1 MAGQW
6 TLLRRSVLLLE
17 RGTSASAGLTLGL
30 RHFSAPSAPKP
41 RSRGHFKGKRQP
53 QEPVAAKTEPTQHN
67 NNNNNKQRQKRRR
80 SKKAVEKEPPV
91 FTNKFQNLLS
101 FAFEDVANEQ
111 PTTETKETV
120 ERSPLDL
127 LDGIGA
133 AAKEDD
139 SPELTLAQLGLDG
152 FDDDDTF
159 TKRQPKHPRQKPKKT
174 KLFTGNN
181 DPSTVLAAL
190 GIPAVVES
198 DRVDAPPSSRKAMKM
213 NTKRKK
219 GTRNLLKNFQFE
231 NSIFDSGADL
241 FGDIDWEDRSDTED
255 RERRRSQ
262 RQQRKESKRK
272 PKQEL
277 PAQEVEIPTSLTVKE
292 LAERMS
298 VKTRVVFRSLKDLGE
313 NGLNEESVLTNDI
326 AELVVDSQNMIPVLL
341 PPDFVNLEVT
351 TPPADC
357 SEFPVR
363 PPIVSVM
370 GHVDHGKTTLL
381 DALRKSKVAATE
393 AGGITQRIGAFSVDM
408 GKKFGSQAKVTFIDT
423 PGHAAF
429 SNMRSRGSELT
440 DLLVLVVAADDGVR
454 PQTSMGGE
462 TPMVCVSGKTGEGL
476 DQLKETIA
484 LHAEMLDL
492 RGDTKAAGEAIVL
505 EANVARGVGTQ
516 VDTIV
521 KWGTLKQGSF
531 VVCGLEY
538 GKVRALV
545 DQAGKRVKQMAPGHP
560 VRVIGLKGLPE
571 GGVALLSVP
580 TEERAKEVVAAR
592 QAMLDWDQMAKA
604 EDEEAENQD
613 DDSGAPRRRR
623 RFAGARRKWEQVELR
638 RREAVEEAKRVAALK
653 PGDEGYIANV
663 VPIIVKTDSVGVI
676 AAIDDLIASLPTDE
690 AVIKCIM
697 SAVGPVTSSDLVM
710 AEATGA
716 TIYTF
721 NIKHPASIDQEAL
734 QKQVTLRQHR
744 IVYSLLDDIKEL
756 LQDNLK
762 GVVVHEV
769 IGSAEVIQSIPISTS
784 GTQCDMASMRHF
796 QQKVSEV
803 NKGQECGL
811 QLAGTDEFQPGD
823 ILEAYT
829 TKVKPIQEP
838 PTAIHA
844 VLDSSHLQFPSSSIN
859 SSDTT
864 ELPGQ
869 YGRSGQTKRGGSP
882 SSGKSQLLDDAAD
895 SVVQELVAEKASLG
909 GHAAGDLSAGALHPA
924 HHGTQGAFGRRSSSC
939 RLEQHSFGKV
949 LLADAERISRSE
961 PTLNGLMAYLGL
973 RAAAELHNTTA
984 VSTDDQQ
991 ACAFSVGYGG
1001 LVSTD
1006 TSSAFSVLDSCR
1018 NYVTPYKLAI
1028 APDNDFTRKYF
1039 FEAAKNWYPRVVVD
1053 ATVGVTLPSLE
1064 DSVVF
1069 FDSDKALE
1077 SYIGKVG
1084 YGKSFETPIIY
1095 AALVFD
1101 EYPEDEDIGTYQS
1114 IDSVPAHHEQTYYTS
1129 YASQGFMTLQTLVA
1143 RFVNCMPEW
1152 DAKTKSST
1160 GVCTQKLSTAVK
1172 STENDARLFHA
1183 VDGDVLLNAGLPAAF
1198 GSTGTAW
1205 QSVLSTAAKEQLLV
1219 PLRQAPQPYFAT
1231 TVAPFPIESFLSA
1244 PFYDQVSSV
1253 FPLVFVLAYLYAV
1266 SRVLVVLIQEKETRS
1281 REYLKI
1287 LGMSESAII
1296 VSWYITYLIIFVLS
1310 AILQA
1315 IASSAGLFPN
1325 SDPVLIFIFFLLFS
1339 LSVLSF
1345 GFFMSTLFSRSRTGS
1360 FAGMVL
1366 FFFMYFVSSGF
1377 SSTSSINSK
1386 TGACL
1391 LPPVALAF
1399 GVQTLATAESTG
1411 VGMSFAS
1418 SSTIVNNFKFG
1429 SAIGMLFF
1437 DVFLYTLAGLYFER
1451 VIPREYGTVEKW
1463 YFPLQPSYW
1472 MHAVRSRSKV
1482 NDVAN
1487 NVVNGSYAV
1496 LDIQNPNMEDA
1507 SEDLR
1512 LQERS
1517 GEALV
1522 IRDIKKEFAV
1532 PGGVKYA
1539 VRGVSLAMYK
1549 DQITC
1554 LLGHNGAGKTTLISM
1569 LTGMIAPSSGDASF
1583 RGLSLMNDMGEIR
1596 QSLGLCFQHDVLY
1609 SELTVEE
1616 HLLFYG
1622 RVKGYRGAALREEVN
1637 TKITEVG
1644 LTEKR
1649 RVFAGSLSGG
1659 MKRKLSVAICLLGDS
1674 SLVFLDEPTS
1684 GMDPYSRRST
1694 WEILL
1699 NNRANRVMVLTT
1711 HFMDEADILGDRIA
1725 IMAEGQLRCCGS
1737 SLFLKN
1743 RYGAGY
1749 NFTLVKSSDPAAPC
1763 KEAQLQSLITARVS
1777 AAKVLSNVG
1786 AEIAFQLPLDS
1797 TASFPQLFEELDEKM
1812 RDLGVLSYGISV
1824 TTLEEVFIKVAEA
1837 SDEDNQHT
1845 LNKNGANANAAFA
1858 TWCAL
1863 LPVTLLAAGFIIL
1876 KTSALTRSDV
1886 KLALSTED
1894 FEAKVPSVPY
1904 FCEADDSQWCS
1915 KIMDSLFTGG
1925 ESSPFTTT
1933 DISTPP
1939 YTKWPT
1945 SVFNVSYAEADLT
1958 SSSNPHSNEYCLRI
1972 SDKIYQRAFG
1982 KTDDEMTKVTQ
1993 TPVKGQYGGY
2003 LVHASGTEQVFGYHL
2018 FVNTTAAHGAVI
2030 FKALMDQALYR
2041 FMAGGDTDVTLK
2053 ANTYPLPM
2061 TAATQALFGS
2071 FLAFTA
2077 CIFIVIAF
2085 AFFPASIVGF
2095 LVKEKQTEHNSKHQ
2109 QLVSGVSLP
2118 AFWLANYLWD
2128 LFTYI
2133 VPFIA
2138 AIVLIQIF
2146 DIAAFTGNDCVS
2158 CTSET
2163 FSAIVLLFILFGLAI
2178 CPFTYCLSYFF
2189 KEHASAQTYIIMINF
2204 LLGVVLMVVSFILD
2218 VVSESSSDAN
2228 KVLKFFWRLS
2238 PLFNLGSAL
2247 LNQCLSEI
2255 GAAFGRTSGT
2265 ISPFKMDVMGW
2276 ELLYL
2281 ALDSIVF
2288 FTVAVGIDFLLS
2300 FPKIKAAIFK
2310 DPVLNDTPYEED
2322 EDVAR
2327 EAERVRSGGADG
2339 DAVKLLGIR
2348 KIYKGNKVAVRN
2360 LSFGLPKGECFGYLG
2375 INGAGKTTTMKM
2387 MTGDILPT
2395 SGSGT
2400 LGGFDILSEQLE
2412 VRRLIGY
2419 CPQFDAL
2426 FELMTVREHLELFAR
2441 IKGVARADLNDVVKS
2456 LMHQMNLDD
2465 FENKLAGTLSGGN
2478 KRKLS
2483 VAIALIGSPPIIF
2496 LDEPSTGMDPVSRRF
2511 MWNVIAAIS
2520 TQRKESTIILTTHSM
2535 EECEALCT
2543 RVGIMVGGRL
2553 RCLGSVQH
2561 LKHRFGDGLMLELK
2575 LVGTPTQDISARVAS
2590 VFSGSAPTTTFPR
2603 EELRAKCEALGDA
2616 SWADKIVMSHATG
2629 YALAAALERDGTLR
2643 LGMLCAWWAAEER
2656 FLSLDTFLRES
2667 FAVNANT
2674 GVKLLERQNDLC
2686 RYKLTGQVPRL
2697 ANVFRCVEG
2706 SKQQLGIAS
2715 TPSRRPHLSR
2725 FQQLCGPTE
2734 RGEGRGTW
2742 YRRLDTCKQK
2752 NLYASIDFSLP
2763 AYNGQKGMT
2772 DARSK

>member
-1 MAGQW
+1 MADVKPGGASRPRPGSRNFLTTQQ
-6 TLLRRSVLLLE
+6 TLLSKSWLLKKRHWVAMLLE
-17 RGTSASAGLTLGL
+17 IFL
-30 RHFSAPSAPKP
+30 
-41 RSRGHFKGKRQP
+41 
-53 QEPVAAKTEPTQHN
+53 PVI
-67 NNNNNKQRQKRRR
+67 
-80 SKKAVEKEPPV
+80 
-91 FTNKFQNLLS
+91 FILL
-101 FAFEDVANEQ
+101 
-111 PTTETKETV
+111 
-120 ERSPLDL
+120 
-127 LDGIGA
+127 
-133 AAKEDD
+133 
-139 SPELTLAQLGLDG
+139 
-152 FDDDDTF
+152 
-159 TKRQPKHPRQKPKKT
+159 
-174 KLFTGNN
+174 
-181 DPSTVLAAL
+181 
-190 GIPAVVES
+190 
-198 DRVDAPPSSRKAMKM
+198 
-213 NTKRKK
+213 
-219 GTRNLLKNFQFE
+219 
-231 NSIFDSGADL
+231 
-241 FGDIDWEDRSDTED
+241 
-255 RERRRSQ
+255 
-262 RQQRKESKRK
+262 
-272 PKQEL
+272 
-277 PAQEVEIPTSLTVKE
+277 
-292 LAERMS
+292 
-298 VKTRVVFRSLKDLGE
+298 
-313 NGLNEESVLTNDI
+313 
-326 AELVVDSQNMIPVLL
+326 
-341 PPDFVNLEVT
+341 
-351 TPPADC
+351 
-357 SEFPVR
+357 
-363 PPIVSVM
+363 
-370 GHVDHGKTTLL
+370 
-381 DALRKSKVAATE
+381 
-393 AGGITQRIGAFSVDM
+393 IT
-408 GKKFGSQAKVTFIDT
+408 
-423 PGHAAF
+423 
-429 SNMRSRGSELT
+429 
-440 DLLVLVVAADDGVR
+440 
-454 PQTSMGGE
+454 
-462 TPMVCVSGKTGEGL
+462 
-476 DQLKETIA
+476 
-484 LHAEMLDL
+484 
-492 RGDTKAAGEAIVL
+492 
-505 EANVARGVGTQ
+505 
-516 VDTIV
+516 
-521 KWGTLKQGSF
+521 
-531 VVCGLEY
+531 
-538 GKVRALV
+538 
-545 DQAGKRVKQMAPGHP
+545 
-560 VRVIGLKGLPE
+560 
-571 GGVALLSVP
+571 
-580 TEERAKEVVAAR
+580 
-592 QAMLDWDQMAKA
+592 
-604 EDEEAENQD
+604 
-613 DDSGAPRRRR
+613 
-623 RFAGARRKWEQVELR
+623 
-638 RREAVEEAKRVAALK
+638 ALK
-653 PGDEGYIANV
+653 ALSDDVQVPAGWSSTASEKSFSLMQNGY
-663 VPIIVKTDSVGVI
+663 
-676 AAIDDLIASLPTDE
+676 
-690 AVIKCIM
+690 
-697 SAVGPVTSSDLVM
+697 LV
-710 AEATGA
+710 
-716 TIYTF
+716 
-721 NIKHPASIDQEAL
+721 Q
-734 QKQVTLRQHR
+734 
-744 IVYSLLDDIKEL
+744 
-756 LQDNLK
+756 
-762 GVVVHEV
+762 
-769 IGSAEVIQSIPISTS
+769 
-784 GTQCDMASMRHF
+784 
-796 QQKVSEV
+796 
-803 NKGQECGL
+803 
-811 QLAGTDEFQPGD
+811 
-823 ILEAYT
+823 
-829 TKVKPIQEP
+829 
-838 PTAIHA
+838 
-844 VLDSSHLQFPSSSIN
+844 
-859 SSDTT
+859 
-864 ELPGQ
+864 
-869 YGRSGQTKRGGSP
+869 
-882 SSGKSQLLDDAAD
+882 
-895 SVVQELVAEKASLG
+895 
-909 GHAAGDLSAGALHPA
+909 
-924 HHGTQGAFGRRSSSC
+924 
-939 RLEQHSFGKV
+939 
-949 LLADAERISRSE
+949 E

-973 RAAAELHNTTA
+973 RTAAELHNTTG

-1001 LVSTD
+1001 FVSTD
-1006 TSSAFSVLDSCR
+1006 TTSAFSVLESCR

-1028 APDNDFTRKYF
+1028 APDTDFTRKYF
-1039 FEAAKNWYPRVVVD
+1039 FEAVKTWYPRVVVD
-1053 ATVGVTLPSLE
+1053 AAADVALPSLE

-1069 FDSDKALE
+1069 FDSEDSLE

-1114 IDSVPAHHEQTYYTS
+1114 IEYSVRMNSTLGRGGSSGAVPRTLGDPAFEAPFQRTIEQTYYTS

-1143 RFVNCMPEW
+1143 RFVNCMPAW
-1152 DAKTKSST
+1152 DTKTKSTT
-1160 GVCTQKLSTAVK
+1160 GICTQKLSIAVN

-1183 VDGDVLLNAGLPAAF
+1183 VDGDVLLNAGLSAAF
-1198 GSTGTAW
+1198 GSTGTTW
-1205 QSVLSTAAKEQLLV
+1205 QTLLSTAAKEQLLV

-1231 TVAPFPIESFLSA
+1231 TVAPFPIDSFLSA

-1253 FPLVFVLAYLYAV
+1253 FPLVFVLAYLYAI

-1296 VSWYITYLIIFVLS
+1296 LAWYITYLIIFVLS
-1310 AILQA
+1310 AIAQA

-1377 SSTSSINSK
+1377 SLTSSIGSK

-1418 SSTIVNNFKFG
+1418 SSTVVNNFKFG

-1437 DVFLYTLAGLYFER
+1437 DIFLYTIVGLYLER

-1463 YFPLQPSYW
+1463 YFPFQPSYW
-1472 MHAVRSRSKV
+1472 MNAVRSRSSKSKV

-1487 NVVNGSYAV
+1487 NVVNGSHAI
-1496 LDIQNPNMEDA
+1496 LDIQNPNMEEA
-1507 SEDLR
+1507 SEDL
-1512 LQERS
+1512 LHQERS

-1522 IRDIKKEFAV
+1522 IRDIKKEFPV

-1583 RGLSLMNDMGEIR
+1583 RGLSLMHDMGEIR

-1609 SELTVEE
+1609 GELTVEE

-1649 RVFAGSLSGG
+1649 HVFAGSLSGG

-1763 KEAQLQSLITARVS
+1763 KEALLQSLITARVP

-1797 TASFPQLFEELDEKM
+1797 TASFPQLFEELDERM
-1812 RDLGVLSYGISV
+1812 RDIGVLSYGISV

-1837 SDEDNQHT
+1837 SDEANQHT
-1845 LNKNGANANAAFA
+1845 LNKNGASANAADGALPPGGPSIANLTGITMFLVHLSA
-1858 TWCAL
+1858 LLLKRFRIAKRDRRVIIFSAL

-1894 FEAKVPSVPY
+1894 FETKLPSVPY
-1904 FCEADDSQWCS
+1904 FCEADGSQWCS
-1915 KIMDSLFTGG
+1915 KTLASLFTGG
-1925 ESSPFTTT
+1925 EASPFTST
-1933 DISTPP
+1933 DISSPP

-1945 SVFNVSYAEADLT
+1945 SVFNVSYAEADLA

-2003 LVHASGTEQVFGYHL
+2003 LVHASGTEQMFGYHL

-2095 LVKEKQTEHNSKHQ
+2095 LVKEKQSEHNSKHQ

-2158 CTSET
+2158 CTGET

-2189 KEHASAQTYIIMINF
+2189 KEHASAQTYTIMTNF

-2218 VVSESSSDAN
+2218 VVSDSSSDAN

-2255 GAAFGRTSGT
+2255 GAAFGRTSEP

-2281 ALDSIVF
+2281 ALDSIIF
-2288 FTVAVGIDFLLS
+2288 FTIAVGIDFLLS

-2310 DPVLNDTPYEED
+2310 DPVLKDAPYEED

-2327 EAERVRSGGADG
+2327 EAERVRNGGADG

-2348 KIYKGNKVAVRN
+2348 KVYKGNKVAVRN

-2441 IKGVARADLNDVVKS
+2441 IKGVARADLNNVVKS

-2575 LVGTPTQDISARVAS
+2575 LKGTPTHDIAARVAS
-2590 VFSGSAPTTTFPR
+2590 VFGGSAPTTTFPR

-2616 SWADKIVMSHATG
+2616 SWADKVVMNHATG

-2656 FLSLDTFLRES
+2656 FLSLDEFLRES

-2697 ANVFRCVEG
+2697 ASVFRCVEG
-2706 SKQQLGIAS
+2706 SKQQLGIREYAVS
-2715 TPSRRPHLSR
+2715 QTTLEQI
-2725 FQQLCGPTE
+2725 FNNFAGQQSEEKGVA
-2734 RGEGRGTW
+2734 RGIGG
-2742 YRRLDTCKQK
+2742 
-2752 NLYASIDFSLP
+2752 
-2763 AYNGQKGMT
+2763 
-2772 DARSK
+2772 

>member
-1 MAGQW
+1 M
-6 TLLRRSVLLLE
+6 
-17 RGTSASAGLTLGL
+17 
-30 RHFSAPSAPKP
+30 
-41 RSRGHFKGKRQP
+41 
-53 QEPVAAKTEPTQHN
+53 
-67 NNNNNKQRQKRRR
+67 
-80 SKKAVEKEPPV
+80 
-91 FTNKFQNLLS
+91 
-101 FAFEDVANEQ
+101 
-111 PTTETKETV
+111 
-120 ERSPLDL
+120 
-127 LDGIGA
+127 
-133 AAKEDD
+133 
-139 SPELTLAQLGLDG
+139 
-152 FDDDDTF
+152 
-159 TKRQPKHPRQKPKKT
+159 
-174 KLFTGNN
+174 
-181 DPSTVLAAL
+181 
-190 GIPAVVES
+190 
-198 DRVDAPPSSRKAMKM
+198 
-213 NTKRKK
+213 
-219 GTRNLLKNFQFE
+219 
-231 NSIFDSGADL
+231 
-241 FGDIDWEDRSDTED
+241 
-255 RERRRSQ
+255 
-262 RQQRKESKRK
+262 
-272 PKQEL
+272 
-277 PAQEVEIPTSLTVKE
+277 
-292 LAERMS
+292 
-298 VKTRVVFRSLKDLGE
+298 
-313 NGLNEESVLTNDI
+313 
-326 AELVVDSQNMIPVLL
+326 
-341 PPDFVNLEVT
+341 
-351 TPPADC
+351 
-357 SEFPVR
+357 
-363 PPIVSVM
+363 
-370 GHVDHGKTTLL
+370 
-381 DALRKSKVAATE
+381 
-393 AGGITQRIGAFSVDM
+393 
-408 GKKFGSQAKVTFIDT
+408 
-423 PGHAAF
+423 
-429 SNMRSRGSELT
+429 
-440 DLLVLVVAADDGVR
+440 
-454 PQTSMGGE
+454 
-462 TPMVCVSGKTGEGL
+462 
-476 DQLKETIA
+476 
-484 LHAEMLDL
+484 
-492 RGDTKAAGEAIVL
+492 GEADKP
-505 EANVARGVGTQ
+505 RGVGRPRPGSRNFLTTQ
-516 VDTIV
+516 QTLLSKSWLLKKRHWVAMLLEIFLPVLFILLIT
-521 KWGTLKQGSF
+521 TLKALSDDVQVPAGWSSTASEKSF
-531 VVCGLEY
+531 SLM
-538 GKVRALV
+538 
-545 DQAGKRVKQMAPGHP
+545 Q
-560 VRVIGLKGLPE
+560 
-571 GGVALLSVP
+571 
-580 TEERAKEVVAAR
+580 
-592 QAMLDWDQMAKA
+592 
-604 EDEEAENQD
+604 N
-613 DDSGAPRRRR
+613 
-623 RFAGARRKWEQVELR
+623 
-638 RREAVEEAKRVAALK
+638 
-653 PGDEGYIANV
+653 GY
-663 VPIIVKTDSVGVI
+663 
-676 AAIDDLIASLPTDE
+676 
-690 AVIKCIM
+690 
-697 SAVGPVTSSDLVM
+697 
-710 AEATGA
+710 
-716 TIYTF
+716 
-721 NIKHPASIDQEAL
+721 
-734 QKQVTLRQHR
+734 
-744 IVYSLLDDIKEL
+744 
-756 LQDNLK
+756 
-762 GVVVHEV
+762 
-769 IGSAEVIQSIPISTS
+769 
-784 GTQCDMASMRHF
+784 
-796 QQKVSEV
+796 
-803 NKGQECGL
+803 
-811 QLAGTDEFQPGD
+811 LAQ
-823 ILEAYT
+823 
-829 TKVKPIQEP
+829 
-838 PTAIHA
+838 
-844 VLDSSHLQFPSSSIN
+844 
-859 SSDTT
+859 
-864 ELPGQ
+864 
-869 YGRSGQTKRGGSP
+869 
-882 SSGKSQLLDDAAD
+882 
-895 SVVQELVAEKASLG
+895 
-909 GHAAGDLSAGALHPA
+909 
-924 HHGTQGAFGRRSSSC
+924 
-939 RLEQHSFGKV
+939 
-949 LLADAERISRSE
+949 E

-1114 IDSVPAHHEQTYYTS
+1114 IEYSVRMNSTVGRGGSPGAVPRTLGDPAFEAPFQRTIEQTYYTS

-1253 FPLVFVLAYLYAV
+1253 FPLVFVLAYLYAI

-1315 IASSAGLFPN
+1315 IASSAGIFPN

-1437 DVFLYTLAGLYFER
+1437 DVFLCTLAGLYFER

-1487 NVVNGSYAV
+1487 NVVVNGSYAV

-1749 NFTLVKSSDPAAPC
+1749 NFTLVKSSDPVAPC

-1845 LNKNGANANAAFA
+1845 LNKNGANANAADAALPPGGPSIANLTGITMFLVHLSA
-1858 TWCAL
+1858 LLLKRFRIAKRDRRVIIFSAL

-2348 KIYKGNKVAVRN
+2348 KIYKGNKAAVRN

-2387 MTGDILPT
+2387 MTGNILPT

-2656 FLSLDTFLRES
+2656 FLSLDTFLRDS

-2706 SKQQLGIAS
+2706 SKQQLGIREYAVS
-2715 TPSRRPHLSR
+2715 QTTLEQI
-2725 FQQLCGPTE
+2725 FNNFAGQQSEEKGVA
-2734 RGEGRGTW
+2734 RGIGG
-2742 YRRLDTCKQK
+2742 
-2752 NLYASIDFSLP
+2752 
-2763 AYNGQKGMT
+2763 
-2772 DARSK
+2772 

>member
-1 MAGQW
+1 MGEADKPRGAGRPRPGSRNFLTTQQ
-6 TLLRRSVLLLE
+6 TLLSKSWLLKKRHWVAMLLE
-17 RGTSASAGLTLGL
+17 IFLPVLFILLITTLKALSDDVQVPAGWSSTASEKS
-30 RHFSAPSAPKP
+30 FSLM
-41 RSRGHFKGKRQP
+41 
-53 QEPVAAKTEPTQHN
+53 
-67 NNNNNKQRQKRRR
+67 
-80 SKKAVEKEPPV
+80 
-91 FTNKFQNLLS
+91 QN
-101 FAFEDVANEQ
+101 
-111 PTTETKETV
+111 
-120 ERSPLDL
+120 
-127 LDGIGA
+127 GY
-133 AAKEDD
+133 
-139 SPELTLAQLGLDG
+139 LAQ
-152 FDDDDTF
+152 
-159 TKRQPKHPRQKPKKT
+159 
-174 KLFTGNN
+174 
-181 DPSTVLAAL
+181 
-190 GIPAVVES
+190 
-198 DRVDAPPSSRKAMKM
+198 
-213 NTKRKK
+213 
-219 GTRNLLKNFQFE
+219 
-231 NSIFDSGADL
+231 
-241 FGDIDWEDRSDTED
+241 
-255 RERRRSQ
+255 
-262 RQQRKESKRK
+262 
-272 PKQEL
+272 
-277 PAQEVEIPTSLTVKE
+277 
-292 LAERMS
+292 
-298 VKTRVVFRSLKDLGE
+298 
-313 NGLNEESVLTNDI
+313 
-326 AELVVDSQNMIPVLL
+326 
-341 PPDFVNLEVT
+341 
-351 TPPADC
+351 
-357 SEFPVR
+357 
-363 PPIVSVM
+363 
-370 GHVDHGKTTLL
+370 
-381 DALRKSKVAATE
+381 
-393 AGGITQRIGAFSVDM
+393 
-408 GKKFGSQAKVTFIDT
+408 
-423 PGHAAF
+423 
-429 SNMRSRGSELT
+429 
-440 DLLVLVVAADDGVR
+440 
-454 PQTSMGGE
+454 
-462 TPMVCVSGKTGEGL
+462 
-476 DQLKETIA
+476 
-484 LHAEMLDL
+484 
-492 RGDTKAAGEAIVL
+492 
-505 EANVARGVGTQ
+505 
-516 VDTIV
+516 
-521 KWGTLKQGSF
+521 
-531 VVCGLEY
+531 
-538 GKVRALV
+538 
-545 DQAGKRVKQMAPGHP
+545 
-560 VRVIGLKGLPE
+560 
-571 GGVALLSVP
+571 
-580 TEERAKEVVAAR
+580 
-592 QAMLDWDQMAKA
+592 
-604 EDEEAENQD
+604 
-613 DDSGAPRRRR
+613 
-623 RFAGARRKWEQVELR
+623 
-638 RREAVEEAKRVAALK
+638 
-653 PGDEGYIANV
+653 
-663 VPIIVKTDSVGVI
+663 
-676 AAIDDLIASLPTDE
+676 
-690 AVIKCIM
+690 
-697 SAVGPVTSSDLVM
+697 
-710 AEATGA
+710 
-716 TIYTF
+716 
-721 NIKHPASIDQEAL
+721 
-734 QKQVTLRQHR
+734 
-744 IVYSLLDDIKEL
+744 
-756 LQDNLK
+756 
-762 GVVVHEV
+762 
-769 IGSAEVIQSIPISTS
+769 
-784 GTQCDMASMRHF
+784 
-796 QQKVSEV
+796 
-803 NKGQECGL
+803 
-811 QLAGTDEFQPGD
+811 
-823 ILEAYT
+823 
-829 TKVKPIQEP
+829 
-838 PTAIHA
+838 
-844 VLDSSHLQFPSSSIN
+844 
-859 SSDTT
+859 
-864 ELPGQ
+864 
-869 YGRSGQTKRGGSP
+869 
-882 SSGKSQLLDDAAD
+882 
-895 SVVQELVAEKASLG
+895 
-909 GHAAGDLSAGALHPA
+909 
-924 HHGTQGAFGRRSSSC
+924 
-939 RLEQHSFGKV
+939 
-949 LLADAERISRSE
+949 E

-1114 IDSVPAHHEQTYYTS
+1114 IEYSVRMNSTVGRGGSPGAVPRTLGDPAFEAPFQRTIEQTYYTS

-1172 STENDARLFHA
+1172 STKNDARLFHA

-1253 FPLVFVLAYLYAV
+1253 FPLVFVLAYLYAI

-1539 VRGVSLAMYK
+1539 ARGVSLAMYK

-1569 LTGMIAPSSGDASF
+1569 LTGMTAPSSGDASF

-1609 SELTVEE
+1609 SELTVAE

-1637 TKITEVG
+1637 TKIIEVG

-1845 LNKNGANANAAFA
+1845 LNKNGANANAADAALPPGGPSIANLTGITMFLVHLSA
-1858 TWCAL
+1858 LLLKRFRIAKRDRRVIIFSAL

-1876 KTSALTRSDV
+1876 KTSALTRSDA

-1945 SVFNVSYAEADLT
+1945 SVFNVSYAEANLT

-2163 FSAIVLLFILFGLAI
+2163 FPAIVLLFILFGLAI

-2288 FTVAVGIDFLLS
+2288 FTVAVGIDFLLI

-2426 FELMTVREHLELFAR
+2426 FELMTIREHFELFAR

-2465 FENKLAGTLSGGN
+2465 YENKLAGTLSGGN

-2706 SKQQLGIAS
+2706 SKQQLGIREYAVS
-2715 TPSRRPHLSR
+2715 QTTLEQI
-2725 FQQLCGPTE
+2725 FNNFAGQQSEEKGVA
-2734 RGEGRGTW
+2734 RGIGG
-2742 YRRLDTCKQK
+2742 
-2752 NLYASIDFSLP
+2752 
-2763 AYNGQKGMT
+2763 
-2772 DARSK
+2772 

>member
-1 MAGQW
+1 MGEADKPRGAGRPRPGSRNFLTTQQ
-6 TLLRRSVLLLE
+6 TLLSKSWLLKKRHWVAMLLE
-17 RGTSASAGLTLGL
+17 IFLPVLFILLITTLKALSDDVQVPAGWSSTASEKS
-30 RHFSAPSAPKP
+30 FSLM
-41 RSRGHFKGKRQP
+41 
-53 QEPVAAKTEPTQHN
+53 
-67 NNNNNKQRQKRRR
+67 
-80 SKKAVEKEPPV
+80 
-91 FTNKFQNLLS
+91 QN
-101 FAFEDVANEQ
+101 
-111 PTTETKETV
+111 
-120 ERSPLDL
+120 
-127 LDGIGA
+127 GY
-133 AAKEDD
+133 
-139 SPELTLAQLGLDG
+139 LAQ
-152 FDDDDTF
+152 
-159 TKRQPKHPRQKPKKT
+159 
-174 KLFTGNN
+174 
-181 DPSTVLAAL
+181 
-190 GIPAVVES
+190 
-198 DRVDAPPSSRKAMKM
+198 
-213 NTKRKK
+213 
-219 GTRNLLKNFQFE
+219 
-231 NSIFDSGADL
+231 
-241 FGDIDWEDRSDTED
+241 
-255 RERRRSQ
+255 
-262 RQQRKESKRK
+262 
-272 PKQEL
+272 
-277 PAQEVEIPTSLTVKE
+277 
-292 LAERMS
+292 
-298 VKTRVVFRSLKDLGE
+298 
-313 NGLNEESVLTNDI
+313 
-326 AELVVDSQNMIPVLL
+326 
-341 PPDFVNLEVT
+341 
-351 TPPADC
+351 
-357 SEFPVR
+357 
-363 PPIVSVM
+363 
-370 GHVDHGKTTLL
+370 
-381 DALRKSKVAATE
+381 
-393 AGGITQRIGAFSVDM
+393 
-408 GKKFGSQAKVTFIDT
+408 
-423 PGHAAF
+423 
-429 SNMRSRGSELT
+429 
-440 DLLVLVVAADDGVR
+440 
-454 PQTSMGGE
+454 
-462 TPMVCVSGKTGEGL
+462 
-476 DQLKETIA
+476 
-484 LHAEMLDL
+484 
-492 RGDTKAAGEAIVL
+492 
-505 EANVARGVGTQ
+505 
-516 VDTIV
+516 
-521 KWGTLKQGSF
+521 
-531 VVCGLEY
+531 
-538 GKVRALV
+538 
-545 DQAGKRVKQMAPGHP
+545 
-560 VRVIGLKGLPE
+560 
-571 GGVALLSVP
+571 
-580 TEERAKEVVAAR
+580 
-592 QAMLDWDQMAKA
+592 
-604 EDEEAENQD
+604 
-613 DDSGAPRRRR
+613 
-623 RFAGARRKWEQVELR
+623 
-638 RREAVEEAKRVAALK
+638 
-653 PGDEGYIANV
+653 
-663 VPIIVKTDSVGVI
+663 
-676 AAIDDLIASLPTDE
+676 
-690 AVIKCIM
+690 
-697 SAVGPVTSSDLVM
+697 
-710 AEATGA
+710 
-716 TIYTF
+716 
-721 NIKHPASIDQEAL
+721 
-734 QKQVTLRQHR
+734 
-744 IVYSLLDDIKEL
+744 
-756 LQDNLK
+756 
-762 GVVVHEV
+762 
-769 IGSAEVIQSIPISTS
+769 
-784 GTQCDMASMRHF
+784 
-796 QQKVSEV
+796 
-803 NKGQECGL
+803 
-811 QLAGTDEFQPGD
+811 
-823 ILEAYT
+823 
-829 TKVKPIQEP
+829 
-838 PTAIHA
+838 
-844 VLDSSHLQFPSSSIN
+844 
-859 SSDTT
+859 
-864 ELPGQ
+864 
-869 YGRSGQTKRGGSP
+869 
-882 SSGKSQLLDDAAD
+882 
-895 SVVQELVAEKASLG
+895 
-909 GHAAGDLSAGALHPA
+909 
-924 HHGTQGAFGRRSSSC
+924 
-939 RLEQHSFGKV
+939 
-949 LLADAERISRSE
+949 E

-1101 EYPEDEDIGTYQS
+1101 EYPEDQDIGTYQS
-1114 IDSVPAHHEQTYYTS
+1114 IEYSVRMNSTVGRGGSPGAVPRTLGDPAFEAPFQRTIEQTYYTS

-1472 MHAVRSRSKV
+1472 MHALRSRSKV

-1517 GEALV
+1517 GEALM

-1845 LNKNGANANAAFA
+1845 LNKNGANANAADAALPPGGPSIANLTGITMFLVHLSA
-1858 TWCAL
+1858 LLLKRFRIAKRDRRVIIFSAL

-2077 CIFIVIAF
+2077 CIFIIIAF

-2706 SKQQLGIAS
+2706 SKQQLGIREYAVS
-2715 TPSRRPHLSR
+2715 QTTLEQI
-2725 FQQLCGPTE
+2725 FNNFAGQQSEEKGVA
-2734 RGEGRGTW
+2734 RGIGG
-2742 YRRLDTCKQK
+2742 
-2752 NLYASIDFSLP
+2752 
-2763 AYNGQKGMT
+2763 
-2772 DARSK
+2772 

>member
-1 MAGQW
+1 MGEADKPRGAGRPRPGSHNFLTTQQ
-6 TLLRRSVLLLE
+6 TLLSKSWLLKKRHWVAMLLE
-17 RGTSASAGLTLGL
+17 IFLPVLFILLITTLKALSDDVQVPAGWSSTASEKS
-30 RHFSAPSAPKP
+30 FSLM
-41 RSRGHFKGKRQP
+41 
-53 QEPVAAKTEPTQHN
+53 
-67 NNNNNKQRQKRRR
+67 
-80 SKKAVEKEPPV
+80 
-91 FTNKFQNLLS
+91 QN
-101 FAFEDVANEQ
+101 
-111 PTTETKETV
+111 
-120 ERSPLDL
+120 
-127 LDGIGA
+127 GY
-133 AAKEDD
+133 
-139 SPELTLAQLGLDG
+139 LAQ
-152 FDDDDTF
+152 
-159 TKRQPKHPRQKPKKT
+159 
-174 KLFTGNN
+174 
-181 DPSTVLAAL
+181 
-190 GIPAVVES
+190 
-198 DRVDAPPSSRKAMKM
+198 
-213 NTKRKK
+213 
-219 GTRNLLKNFQFE
+219 
-231 NSIFDSGADL
+231 
-241 FGDIDWEDRSDTED
+241 
-255 RERRRSQ
+255 
-262 RQQRKESKRK
+262 
-272 PKQEL
+272 
-277 PAQEVEIPTSLTVKE
+277 
-292 LAERMS
+292 
-298 VKTRVVFRSLKDLGE
+298 
-313 NGLNEESVLTNDI
+313 
-326 AELVVDSQNMIPVLL
+326 
-341 PPDFVNLEVT
+341 
-351 TPPADC
+351 
-357 SEFPVR
+357 
-363 PPIVSVM
+363 
-370 GHVDHGKTTLL
+370 
-381 DALRKSKVAATE
+381 
-393 AGGITQRIGAFSVDM
+393 
-408 GKKFGSQAKVTFIDT
+408 
-423 PGHAAF
+423 
-429 SNMRSRGSELT
+429 
-440 DLLVLVVAADDGVR
+440 
-454 PQTSMGGE
+454 
-462 TPMVCVSGKTGEGL
+462 
-476 DQLKETIA
+476 
-484 LHAEMLDL
+484 
-492 RGDTKAAGEAIVL
+492 
-505 EANVARGVGTQ
+505 
-516 VDTIV
+516 
-521 KWGTLKQGSF
+521 
-531 VVCGLEY
+531 
-538 GKVRALV
+538 
-545 DQAGKRVKQMAPGHP
+545 
-560 VRVIGLKGLPE
+560 
-571 GGVALLSVP
+571 
-580 TEERAKEVVAAR
+580 
-592 QAMLDWDQMAKA
+592 
-604 EDEEAENQD
+604 
-613 DDSGAPRRRR
+613 
-623 RFAGARRKWEQVELR
+623 
-638 RREAVEEAKRVAALK
+638 
-653 PGDEGYIANV
+653 
-663 VPIIVKTDSVGVI
+663 
-676 AAIDDLIASLPTDE
+676 
-690 AVIKCIM
+690 
-697 SAVGPVTSSDLVM
+697 
-710 AEATGA
+710 
-716 TIYTF
+716 
-721 NIKHPASIDQEAL
+721 
-734 QKQVTLRQHR
+734 
-744 IVYSLLDDIKEL
+744 
-756 LQDNLK
+756 
-762 GVVVHEV
+762 
-769 IGSAEVIQSIPISTS
+769 
-784 GTQCDMASMRHF
+784 
-796 QQKVSEV
+796 
-803 NKGQECGL
+803 
-811 QLAGTDEFQPGD
+811 
-823 ILEAYT
+823 
-829 TKVKPIQEP
+829 
-838 PTAIHA
+838 
-844 VLDSSHLQFPSSSIN
+844 
-859 SSDTT
+859 
-864 ELPGQ
+864 
-869 YGRSGQTKRGGSP
+869 
-882 SSGKSQLLDDAAD
+882 
-895 SVVQELVAEKASLG
+895 
-909 GHAAGDLSAGALHPA
+909 
-924 HHGTQGAFGRRSSSC
+924 
-939 RLEQHSFGKV
+939 
-949 LLADAERISRSE
+949 E

-1101 EYPEDEDIGTYQS
+1101 EYPEDQDIGTYQS
-1114 IDSVPAHHEQTYYTS
+1114 IEYSVRMNSTVGRGGSPGAVPRTLGDPAFEAPFQRTIEQTYYTS

-1472 MHAVRSRSKV
+1472 MHALRSRSKV

-1517 GEALV
+1517 GEALM

-1845 LNKNGANANAAFA
+1845 LNKNGANANAADAALPPGGPSIANLTGITMFLVHLSA
-1858 TWCAL
+1858 LLLKRFRIAKRDRRVIIFSAL

-2077 CIFIVIAF
+2077 CIFIIIAF

-2310 DPVLNDTPYEED
+2310 DPVLNDTP
-2322 EDVAR
+2322 
-2327 EAERVRSGGADG
+2327 
-2339 DAVKLLGIR
+2339 
-2348 KIYKGNKVAVRN
+2348 
-2360 LSFGLPKGECFGYLG
+2360 
-2375 INGAGKTTTMKM
+2375 
-2387 MTGDILPT
+2387 
-2395 SGSGT
+2395 
-2400 LGGFDILSEQLE
+2400 
-2412 VRRLIGY
+2412 
-2419 CPQFDAL
+2419 
-2426 FELMTVREHLELFAR
+2426 
-2441 IKGVARADLNDVVKS
+2441 
-2456 LMHQMNLDD
+2456 
-2465 FENKLAGTLSGGN
+2465 
-2478 KRKLS
+2478 
-2483 VAIALIGSPPIIF
+2483 
-2496 LDEPSTGMDPVSRRF
+2496 
-2511 MWNVIAAIS
+2511 
-2520 TQRKESTIILTTHSM
+2520 
-2535 EECEALCT
+2535 
-2543 RVGIMVGGRL
+2543 
-2553 RCLGSVQH
+2553 
-2561 LKHRFGDGLMLELK
+2561 
-2575 LVGTPTQDISARVAS
+2575 
-2590 VFSGSAPTTTFPR
+2590 GSAPTTTFPR

-2706 SKQQLGIAS
+2706 SKQQLGIREYAVS
-2715 TPSRRPHLSR
+2715 QTTLEQI
-2725 FQQLCGPTE
+2725 FNNFAGQQSEEKGVA
-2734 RGEGRGTW
+2734 RGIGG
-2742 YRRLDTCKQK
+2742 
-2752 NLYASIDFSLP
+2752 
-2763 AYNGQKGMT
+2763 
-2772 DARSK
+2772 

>member
-1 MAGQW
+1 MGELDKTGGATRSRPTSRTFLQTQQ
-6 TLLRRSVLLLE
+6 TLLSKSWLLKKRHWVAMLLE
-17 RGTSASAGLTLGL
+17 ICLPVLFILVITALKALSKDVQVPAGW
-30 RHFSAPSAPKP
+30 S
-41 RSRGHFKGKRQP
+41 
-53 QEPVAAKTEPTQHN
+53 
-67 NNNNNKQRQKRRR
+67 
-80 SKKAVEKEPPV
+80 
-91 FTNKFQNLLS
+91 
-101 FAFEDVANEQ
+101 
-111 PTTETKETV
+111 
-120 ERSPLDL
+120 
-127 LDGIGA
+127 
-133 AAKEDD
+133 
-139 SPELTLAQLGLDG
+139 
-152 FDDDDTF
+152 
-159 TKRQPKHPRQKPKKT
+159 
-174 KLFTGNN
+174 
-181 DPSTVLAAL
+181 STY
-190 GIPAVVES
+190 
-198 DRVDAPPSSRKAMKM
+198 
-213 NTKRKK
+213 
-219 GTRNLLKNFQFE
+219 
-231 NSIFDSGADL
+231 
-241 FGDIDWEDRSDTED
+241 SDT
-255 RERRRSQ
+255 SF
-262 RQQRKESKRK
+262 
-272 PKQEL
+272 
-277 PAQEVEIPTSLTVKE
+277 SLMK
-292 LAERMS
+292 
-298 VKTRVVFRSLKDLGE
+298 
-313 NGLNEESVLTNDI
+313 NGY
-326 AELVVDSQNMIPVLL
+326 LVQ
-341 PPDFVNLEVT
+341 
-351 TPPADC
+351 
-357 SEFPVR
+357 
-363 PPIVSVM
+363 
-370 GHVDHGKTTLL
+370 
-381 DALRKSKVAATE
+381 
-393 AGGITQRIGAFSVDM
+393 
-408 GKKFGSQAKVTFIDT
+408 
-423 PGHAAF
+423 
-429 SNMRSRGSELT
+429 
-440 DLLVLVVAADDGVR
+440 
-454 PQTSMGGE
+454 
-462 TPMVCVSGKTGEGL
+462 
-476 DQLKETIA
+476 
-484 LHAEMLDL
+484 
-492 RGDTKAAGEAIVL
+492 
-505 EANVARGVGTQ
+505 
-516 VDTIV
+516 
-521 KWGTLKQGSF
+521 
-531 VVCGLEY
+531 
-538 GKVRALV
+538 
-545 DQAGKRVKQMAPGHP
+545 
-560 VRVIGLKGLPE
+560 
-571 GGVALLSVP
+571 
-580 TEERAKEVVAAR
+580 
-592 QAMLDWDQMAKA
+592 
-604 EDEEAENQD
+604 
-613 DDSGAPRRRR
+613 
-623 RFAGARRKWEQVELR
+623 
-638 RREAVEEAKRVAALK
+638 
-653 PGDEGYIANV
+653 
-663 VPIIVKTDSVGVI
+663 
-676 AAIDDLIASLPTDE
+676 
-690 AVIKCIM
+690 
-697 SAVGPVTSSDLVM
+697 
-710 AEATGA
+710 
-716 TIYTF
+716 
-721 NIKHPASIDQEAL
+721 
-734 QKQVTLRQHR
+734 
-744 IVYSLLDDIKEL
+744 
-756 LQDNLK
+756 
-762 GVVVHEV
+762 
-769 IGSAEVIQSIPISTS
+769 
-784 GTQCDMASMRHF
+784 
-796 QQKVSEV
+796 
-803 NKGQECGL
+803 
-811 QLAGTDEFQPGD
+811 
-823 ILEAYT
+823 
-829 TKVKPIQEP
+829 
-838 PTAIHA
+838 
-844 VLDSSHLQFPSSSIN
+844 
-859 SSDTT
+859 
-864 ELPGQ
+864 
-869 YGRSGQTKRGGSP
+869 
-882 SSGKSQLLDDAAD
+882 
-895 SVVQELVAEKASLG
+895 
-909 GHAAGDLSAGALHPA
+909 
-924 HHGTQGAFGRRSSSC
+924 
-939 RLEQHSFGKV
+939 
-949 LLADAERISRSE
+949 E
-961 PTLNGLMAYLGL
+961 PTLNGLLAYLGL
-973 RAAAELHNTTA
+973 QAASEIHNTTG
-984 VSTDDQQ
+984 VSKEDQRV
-991 ACAFSVGYGG
+991 CTYSVGFSG

-1006 TSSAFSVLDSCR
+1006 TSSAFSVLPSCR

-1028 APDNDFTRKYF
+1028 APDNDFTRNYF
-1039 FEAAKNWYPRVVVD
+1039 FQSVKKWYPRVVVN
-1053 ATVGVTLPSLE
+1053 ATLGVALPSLE

-1069 FDSDKALE
+1069 FESDKALE
-1077 SYIGKVG
+1077 SYVKETN
-1084 YGKSFETPIIY
+1084 YGKSFDKPIIY

-1101 EYPEDEDIGTYQS
+1101 EYPEDNDIGTYQS
-1114 IDSVPAHHEQTYYTS
+1114 IEYSVRMNSTVGRRGAPGAVPRTLGDPAFEAPFQKTIEQTYYSS
-1129 YASQGFMTLQTLVA
+1129 YASMGFMTLQTLVA
-1143 RFVNCMPEW
+1143 RFVNCMPKW
-1152 DAKTKSST
+1152 DKDKKTT
-1160 GVCTQKLSTAVK
+1160 GVCTQPLSMAV
-1172 STENDARLFHA
+1172 STVDNDNRFFHS
-1183 VDGDVLLNAGLPAAF
+1183 VDGDVLLNAGLQTAF
-1198 GSTGTAW
+1198 STGTAW
-1205 QSVLSTAAKEQLLV
+1205 QTLLSPASREQLLV

-1244 PFYDQVSSV
+1244 PFYDQVSTV
-1253 FPLVFVLAYLYAV
+1253 FPLVFILAYLYAI

-1296 VSWYITYLIIFVLS
+1296 LSWYITYFIIFTLS

-1315 IASSAGLFPN
+1315 IASTAGLFPN
-1325 SDPVLIFIFFLLFS
+1325 SDSVLIFIFFLLFS

-1377 SSTSSINSK
+1377 SSTSSIGSK
-1386 TGACL
+1386 TGACI

-1411 VGMSFAS
+1411 VGISFAS
-1418 SSTIVNNFKFG
+1418 SGTVVNNFKFG
-1429 SAIGMLFF
+1429 SAVGMLFF
-1437 DVFLYTLAGLYFER
+1437 DIILYTIVGLYLER

-1463 YFPLQPSYW
+1463 YFPVQPSYW
-1472 MHAVRSRSKV
+1472 IRALHAKGTSKV

-1487 NVVNGSYAV
+1487 NVVGSHSI
-1496 LDIQNPNMEDA
+1496 LDIDSPNMEIA
-1507 SEDLR
+1507 SDELR
-1512 LQERS
+1512 HQERT

-1522 IRDIKKEFAV
+1522 IRDIKKEFVV
-1532 PGGVKYA
+1532 PGGIKRA

-1583 RGLSLMNDMGEIR
+1583 RGLSLVHDMGDIR

-1637 TKITEVG
+1637 IKITEVG

-1763 KEAQLQSLITARVS
+1763 KEAQLQSLVTSRVP

-1812 RDLGVLSYGISV
+1812 RELGVLSYGISV

-1837 SDEDNQHT
+1837 NDEDNQHT
-1845 LNKNGANANAAFA
+1845 LNKAASPDAALPPGGPSIANLTGFA
-1858 TWCAL
+1858 MFLVHLSALLLKRFRIAKRDRRVIIFSAL

-1876 KTSALTRSDV
+1876 KTSALTQSDV
-1886 KLALSTED
+1886 KVALSTDD
-1894 FEAKVPSVPY
+1894 FEAKTPSVPY

-1915 KIMDSLFTGG
+1915 KTMDSLYTGG
-1925 ESSPFTTT
+1925 ESSPFTNVE
-1933 DISTPP
+1933 ISSPP
-1939 YTKWPT
+1939 YAVYPT
-1945 SVFNVSYAEADLT
+1945 SVFGVNYSEADLA
-1958 SSSNPHSNEYCLRI
+1958 SSSNPHSNEFCLRMG
-1972 SDKIYQRAFG
+1972 DKIYQRAFG
-1982 KTDDEMTKVTQ
+1982 KTDQDMTKVTQ

-2003 LVHASGTEQVFGYHL
+2003 LVYASGAEQMFGYHL

-2030 FKALMDQALYR
+2030 FKALIDQAFYR
-2041 FMAGGDTDVTLK
+2041 FMAGGSTDVTLK
-2053 ANTYPLPM
+2053 VNTYPLPM
-2061 TAATQALFGS
+2061 TAATQAVFGS
-2071 FLAFTA
+2071 VLAFTA

-2095 LVKEKQTEHNSKHQ
+2095 LVKEKQAEHNSKHQ

-2128 LFTYI
+2128 LLTYV

-2146 DIAAFTGNDCVS
+2146 DIAAFTGNNCVS
-2158 CTSET
+2158 CTGET
-2163 FSAIVLLFILFGLAI
+2163 FSAVVLLFILFGFAI

-2189 KEHASAQTYIIMINF
+2189 KEHASAQTYTIMANF

-2218 VVSESSSDAN
+2218 VISESSKDAN

-2255 GAAFGRTSGT
+2255 GAAYGRTSET
-2265 ISPFKMDVMGW
+2265 ISPFKMDIMGW

-2281 ALDSIVF
+2281 ALDAIFF

-2300 FPKIKAAIFK
+2300 FPKIKAALFK
-2310 DPVLNDTPYEED
+2310 DPVLNDAPYEED

-2327 EAERVRSGGADG
+2327 EAERVRSGGADD

-2395 SGSGT
+2395 SGSGK
-2400 LGGFDILSEQLE
+2400 LGGFDILSEQLK

-2426 FELMTVREHLELFAR
+2426 FELMSVREHLELFAR
-2441 IKGVARADLNDVVKS
+2441 IKGVSRADLNNVVES

-2561 LKHRFGDGLMLELK
+2561 LKNRFGDGLMLELK
-2575 LVGTPTQDISARVAS
+2575 LMGTPTHDIDARVAS
-2590 VFSGSAPTTTFPR
+2590 VFGGSASTTTFPR
-2603 EELRAKCEALGDA
+2603 TELQAKCEALGNA

-2656 FLSLDTFLRES
+2656 FLALDGFLHES
-2667 FAVNANT
+2667 FAADART

-2697 ANVFRCVEG
+2697 ANVFRRVEG
-2706 SKQQLGIAS
+2706 GKQQLGIREYAVS
-2715 TPSRRPHLSR
+2715 QTTLEQI
-2725 FQQLCGPTE
+2725 FNNFAGQQSEEKGVA
-2734 RGEGRGTW
+2734 RGIGG
-2742 YRRLDTCKQK
+2742 
-2752 NLYASIDFSLP
+2752 
-2763 AYNGQKGMT
+2763 
-2772 DARSK
+2772 

>member
-1 MAGQW
+1 MEG
-6 TLLRRSVLLLE
+6 
-17 RGTSASAGLTLGL
+17 
-30 RHFSAPSAPKP
+30 
-41 RSRGHFKGKRQP
+41 
-53 QEPVAAKTEPTQHN
+53 
-67 NNNNNKQRQKRRR
+67 
-80 SKKAVEKEPPV
+80 
-91 FTNKFQNLLS
+91 
-101 FAFEDVANEQ
+101 
-111 PTTETKETV
+111 
-120 ERSPLDL
+120 
-127 LDGIGA
+127 
-133 AAKEDD
+133 
-139 SPELTLAQLGLDG
+139 
-152 FDDDDTF
+152 
-159 TKRQPKHPRQKPKKT
+159 
-174 KLFTGNN
+174 
-181 DPSTVLAAL
+181 
-190 GIPAVVES
+190 
-198 DRVDAPPSSRKAMKM
+198 
-213 NTKRKK
+213 
-219 GTRNLLKNFQFE
+219 
-231 NSIFDSGADL
+231 
-241 FGDIDWEDRSDTED
+241 
-255 RERRRSQ
+255 
-262 RQQRKESKRK
+262 
-272 PKQEL
+272 
-277 PAQEVEIPTSLTVKE
+277 
-292 LAERMS
+292 
-298 VKTRVVFRSLKDLGE
+298 
-313 NGLNEESVLTNDI
+313 
-326 AELVVDSQNMIPVLL
+326 
-341 PPDFVNLEVT
+341 
-351 TPPADC
+351 
-357 SEFPVR
+357 
-363 PPIVSVM
+363 
-370 GHVDHGKTTLL
+370 
-381 DALRKSKVAATE
+381 
-393 AGGITQRIGAFSVDM
+393 M
-408 GKKFGSQAKVTFIDT
+408 GK
-423 PGHAAF
+423 PG
-429 SNMRSRGSELT
+429 
-440 DLLVLVVAADDGVR
+440 
-454 PQTSMGGE
+454 
-462 TPMVCVSGKTGEGL
+462 
-476 DQLKETIA
+476 
-484 LHAEMLDL
+484 
-492 RGDTKAAGEAIVL
+492 
-505 EANVARGVGTQ
+505 
-516 VDTIV
+516 
-521 KWGTLKQGSF
+521 
-531 VVCGLEY
+531 
-538 GKVRALV
+538 
-545 DQAGKRVKQMAPGHP
+545 
-560 VRVIGLKGLPE
+560 
-571 GGVALLSVP
+571 
-580 TEERAKEVVAAR
+580 
-592 QAMLDWDQMAKA
+592 
-604 EDEEAENQD
+604 
-613 DDSGAPRRRR
+613 
-623 RFAGARRKWEQVELR
+623 GARRPHPGSHNFLTTQQTLLSKSWLLK
-638 RREAVEEAKRVAALK
+638 KRHWVAMVLEIVLPVVFILLITALK
-653 PGDEGYIANV
+653 SLSDDVHVPAGWSSTASENSFSLMQNGY
-663 VPIIVKTDSVGVI
+663 
-676 AAIDDLIASLPTDE
+676 
-690 AVIKCIM
+690 
-697 SAVGPVTSSDLVM
+697 LV
-710 AEATGA
+710 
-716 TIYTF
+716 
-721 NIKHPASIDQEAL
+721 Q
-734 QKQVTLRQHR
+734 
-744 IVYSLLDDIKEL
+744 
-756 LQDNLK
+756 
-762 GVVVHEV
+762 
-769 IGSAEVIQSIPISTS
+769 
-784 GTQCDMASMRHF
+784 
-796 QQKVSEV
+796 
-803 NKGQECGL
+803 
-811 QLAGTDEFQPGD
+811 
-823 ILEAYT
+823 
-829 TKVKPIQEP
+829 
-838 PTAIHA
+838 
-844 VLDSSHLQFPSSSIN
+844 
-859 SSDTT
+859 
-864 ELPGQ
+864 
-869 YGRSGQTKRGGSP
+869 
-882 SSGKSQLLDDAAD
+882 
-895 SVVQELVAEKASLG
+895 
-909 GHAAGDLSAGALHPA
+909 
-924 HHGTQGAFGRRSSSC
+924 
-939 RLEQHSFGKV
+939 
-949 LLADAERISRSE
+949 E
-961 PTLNGLMAYLGL
+961 PTLNGLLAYMGL
-973 RAAAELHNTTA
+973 RAASELHNTTG
-984 VSTDDQQ
+984 VSEEDQKM
-991 ACAFSVGYGG
+991 CAFTVGYGG
-1001 LVSTD
+1001 FVGSD
-1006 TSSAFSVLDSCR
+1006 SSSAFSVLPTCQPL
-1018 NYVTPYKLAI
+1018 VTPYKLAI
-1028 APDNDFTRKYF
+1028 APDNEFTRKYF
-1039 FEAAKNWYPRVVVD
+1039 FETVKKWYPLVD
-1053 ATVGVTLPSLE
+1053 VNVTLGIALPSLE
-1064 DSVVF
+1064 DSVMF
-1069 FDSDKALE
+1069 FDSEDALE
-1077 SYIGKVG
+1077 TYVKEVS
-1084 YGKSFETPIIY
+1084 YGKTFETPIVY
-1095 AALVFD
+1095 AALVFE
-1101 EYPEDEDIGTYQS
+1101 EYPTDDDIGSYQS
-1114 IDSVPAHHEQTYYTS
+1114 IEYSVRMNSTVGRRGAPGVVPRTLGDPAFEAPFQRTIEQTYYTS
-1129 YASQGFMTLQTLVA
+1129 YASRGFMTLQTLVA
-1143 RFVNCMPEW
+1143 RFVNCLPEW
-1152 DAKTKSST
+1152 DATARSTT
-1160 GVCTQKLSTAVK
+1160 GVCTQKLSTAVS
-1172 STENDARLFHA
+1172 STANDDRLFHA
-1183 VDGDVLLNAGLPAAF
+1183 VDGDVLLNAGLQTALGTPDASWQGLLSSAAR
-1198 GSTGTAW
+1198 
-1205 QSVLSTAAKEQLLV
+1205 EQLLV

-1231 TVAPFPIESFLSA
+1231 TVAPFPVESFLSA

-1253 FPLVFVLAYLYAV
+1253 FPLVFILAYLYAI

-1287 LGMSESAII
+1287 LGMSEGAII
-1296 VSWYITYLIIFVLS
+1296 LSWYITYLVIFTLS
-1310 AILQA
+1310 ALLQA
-1315 IASSAGLFPN
+1315 IASTAGLFPN
-1325 SDPVLIFIFFLLFS
+1325 SDFVLIFIFFLLFS

-1377 SSTSSINSK
+1377 SSTSSIGSK

-1391 LPPVALAF
+1391 LPPVALSF

-1418 SSTIVNNFKFG
+1418 SSTVVNNFKFG

-1437 DVFLYTLAGLYFER
+1437 DIILYTLAGLYLER

-1472 MHAVRSRSKV
+1472 MHVVRSRGSKSKV

-1487 NVVNGSYAV
+1487 NVVNGSHAV
-1496 LDIQNPNMEDA
+1496 LDIQNPNMEIP
-1507 SEDLR
+1507 SEDLQH
-1512 LQERS
+1512 QERS

-1522 IRDIKKEFAV
+1522 IRDIKKEFVV
-1532 PGGVKYA
+1532 PGGIKRA

-1583 RGLSLMNDMGEIR
+1583 RGLSLVHDMAEIR

-1622 RVKGYRGAALREEVN
+1622 RVKGYRGAALREEVS

-1649 RVFAGSLSGG
+1649 HVFAGSLSGG

-1749 NFTLVKSSDPAAPC
+1749 NFTLVKSSDPTAPC
-1763 KEAQLQSLITARVS
+1763 KETQLQSLITNRVP

-1797 TASFPQLFEELDEKM
+1797 TASFPQLFEELDEKL
-1812 RDLGVLSYGISV
+1812 RYLGVLSYGISV

-1837 SDEDNQHT
+1837 NDEDNQHT
-1845 LNKNGANANAAFA
+1845 LSKHGASPNTADAALPGGPSIANLTGLAMFLVHLSALLLKRFRIA
-1858 TWCAL
+1858 KRDRRVIIFSAL

-1876 KTSALTRSDV
+1876 KTSAFTQSDV

-1915 KIMDSLFTGG
+1915 TIMDNFFTGG
-1925 ESSPFTTT
+1925 NSSPFTSA
-1933 DISTPP
+1933 DIESPP

-1945 SVFNVSYAEADLT
+1945 SVFGVSYAEADLA

-1972 SDKIYQRAFG
+1972 GDKIYQRAFG
-1982 KTDDEMTKVTQ
+1982 KTDDETTKVTQ

-2003 LVHASGTEQVFGYHL
+2003 LVHASGAEQMFGYHL

-2030 FKALMDQALYR
+2030 FKALIDQALYR
-2041 FMAGGDTDVTLK
+2041 FMAGGSTNVTLK

-2061 TAATQALFGS
+2061 TASTQALFGS

-2095 LVKEKQTEHNSKHQ
+2095 LVKEKQAEHNSKHQ

-2128 LFTYI
+2128 LLTYI
-2133 VPFIA
+2133 IPFIA

-2163 FSAIVLLFILFGLAI
+2163 FPAIVLLFILFGLAI

-2189 KEHASAQTYIIMINF
+2189 KEHASAQTYTIMVNF

-2218 VVSESSSDAN
+2218 VVSESSKDAN

-2281 ALDSIVF
+2281 ALDAIVF
-2288 FTVAVGIDFLLS
+2288 FTIAIGIDFLLS
-2300 FPKIKAAIFK
+2300 FPKIKAAVLK
-2310 DPVLNDTPYEED
+2310 DPVLHDAPYEED

-2348 KIYKGNKVAVRN
+2348 KVYKGKKVAVRN

-2426 FELMTVREHLELFAR
+2426 FELMSVREHLELFAR
-2441 IKGVARADLNDVVKS
+2441 IKGVARADLNSVVKT

-2575 LVGTPTQDISARVAS
+2575 LMGTPSHDIDARVAS
-2590 VFSGSAPTTTFPR
+2590 VFSGSASTTTFSR
-2603 EELRAKCEALGDA
+2603 AELRGKCEALGDA

-2629 YALAAALERDGTLR
+2629 YALATALERDGTMR
-2643 LGMLCAWWAAEER
+2643 QGMLCAWWAAEER
-2656 FLSLDTFLRES
+2656 FLALDAFLRES
-2667 FAVNANT
+2667 FAVDATT

-2686 RYKLTGQVPRL
+2686 RYKLTGQAPRL
-2697 ANVFRCVEG
+2697 ATVFRRVEG
-2706 SKQQLGIAS
+2706 GKQQLGIREYAVS
-2715 TPSRRPHLSR
+2715 QTTLEQI
-2725 FQQLCGPTE
+2725 FNNFAGQQSEEKGVA
-2734 RGEGRGTW
+2734 RGIGG
-2742 YRRLDTCKQK
+2742 
-2752 NLYASIDFSLP
+2752 
-2763 AYNGQKGMT
+2763 
-2772 DARSK
+2772 

>member
-1 MAGQW
+1 MGEADKPRGAGRPRPGSHNFLTTQQ
-6 TLLRRSVLLLE
+6 TLLSKSWLLKKRHWVAMLLE
-17 RGTSASAGLTLGL
+17 IFLPVLFILLITTLKALSDDVQVPAGWSSTASEKS
-30 RHFSAPSAPKP
+30 FSLM
-41 RSRGHFKGKRQP
+41 
-53 QEPVAAKTEPTQHN
+53 
-67 NNNNNKQRQKRRR
+67 
-80 SKKAVEKEPPV
+80 
-91 FTNKFQNLLS
+91 QN
-101 FAFEDVANEQ
+101 
-111 PTTETKETV
+111 
-120 ERSPLDL
+120 
-127 LDGIGA
+127 GY
-133 AAKEDD
+133 
-139 SPELTLAQLGLDG
+139 LAQ
-152 FDDDDTF
+152 
-159 TKRQPKHPRQKPKKT
+159 
-174 KLFTGNN
+174 
-181 DPSTVLAAL
+181 
-190 GIPAVVES
+190 
-198 DRVDAPPSSRKAMKM
+198 
-213 NTKRKK
+213 
-219 GTRNLLKNFQFE
+219 
-231 NSIFDSGADL
+231 
-241 FGDIDWEDRSDTED
+241 
-255 RERRRSQ
+255 
-262 RQQRKESKRK
+262 
-272 PKQEL
+272 
-277 PAQEVEIPTSLTVKE
+277 
-292 LAERMS
+292 
-298 VKTRVVFRSLKDLGE
+298 
-313 NGLNEESVLTNDI
+313 
-326 AELVVDSQNMIPVLL
+326 
-341 PPDFVNLEVT
+341 
-351 TPPADC
+351 
-357 SEFPVR
+357 
-363 PPIVSVM
+363 
-370 GHVDHGKTTLL
+370 
-381 DALRKSKVAATE
+381 
-393 AGGITQRIGAFSVDM
+393 
-408 GKKFGSQAKVTFIDT
+408 
-423 PGHAAF
+423 
-429 SNMRSRGSELT
+429 
-440 DLLVLVVAADDGVR
+440 
-454 PQTSMGGE
+454 
-462 TPMVCVSGKTGEGL
+462 
-476 DQLKETIA
+476 
-484 LHAEMLDL
+484 
-492 RGDTKAAGEAIVL
+492 
-505 EANVARGVGTQ
+505 
-516 VDTIV
+516 
-521 KWGTLKQGSF
+521 
-531 VVCGLEY
+531 
-538 GKVRALV
+538 
-545 DQAGKRVKQMAPGHP
+545 
-560 VRVIGLKGLPE
+560 
-571 GGVALLSVP
+571 
-580 TEERAKEVVAAR
+580 
-592 QAMLDWDQMAKA
+592 
-604 EDEEAENQD
+604 
-613 DDSGAPRRRR
+613 
-623 RFAGARRKWEQVELR
+623 
-638 RREAVEEAKRVAALK
+638 
-653 PGDEGYIANV
+653 
-663 VPIIVKTDSVGVI
+663 
-676 AAIDDLIASLPTDE
+676 
-690 AVIKCIM
+690 
-697 SAVGPVTSSDLVM
+697 
-710 AEATGA
+710 
-716 TIYTF
+716 
-721 NIKHPASIDQEAL
+721 
-734 QKQVTLRQHR
+734 
-744 IVYSLLDDIKEL
+744 
-756 LQDNLK
+756 
-762 GVVVHEV
+762 
-769 IGSAEVIQSIPISTS
+769 
-784 GTQCDMASMRHF
+784 
-796 QQKVSEV
+796 
-803 NKGQECGL
+803 
-811 QLAGTDEFQPGD
+811 
-823 ILEAYT
+823 
-829 TKVKPIQEP
+829 
-838 PTAIHA
+838 
-844 VLDSSHLQFPSSSIN
+844 
-859 SSDTT
+859 
-864 ELPGQ
+864 
-869 YGRSGQTKRGGSP
+869 
-882 SSGKSQLLDDAAD
+882 
-895 SVVQELVAEKASLG
+895 
-909 GHAAGDLSAGALHPA
+909 
-924 HHGTQGAFGRRSSSC
+924 
-939 RLEQHSFGKV
+939 
-949 LLADAERISRSE
+949 E

-1101 EYPEDEDIGTYQS
+1101 EYPEDQDIGTYQS
-1114 IDSVPAHHEQTYYTS
+1114 IEYSVRMNSTVGRGGSPGAVPRTLGDPAFEAPFQRTIEQTYYTS

-1472 MHAVRSRSKV
+1472 MHALRSRSKV

-1517 GEALV
+1517 GEALM

-1845 LNKNGANANAAFA
+1845 LNKNGANANAADAALPPGGPSIANLTGITMFLVHLSA
-1858 TWCAL
+1858 LLLKRFRIAKRDRRVIIFSAL

-2077 CIFIVIAF
+2077 CIFIIIAF

-2706 SKQQLGIAS
+2706 SKQQLGIREYAVS
-2715 TPSRRPHLSR
+2715 QTTLEQI
-2725 FQQLCGPTE
+2725 FNNFAGQQSEEKGVA
-2734 RGEGRGTW
+2734 RGIGG
-2742 YRRLDTCKQK
+2742 
-2752 NLYASIDFSLP
+2752 
-2763 AYNGQKGMT
+2763 
-2772 DARSK
+2772 

>member
-1 MAGQW
+1 MGELEKPGGSTRPRPGKQTFLRTQQ
-6 TLLRRSVLLLE
+6 TLLSKSWLLKKRHWVAMLMEILLPVLFILMISALKSLSKDVQVPAGWSSTASTKSFSLL
-17 RGTSASAGLTLGL
+17 GNGYLA
-30 RHFSAPSAPKP
+30 
-41 RSRGHFKGKRQP
+41 
-53 QEPVAAKTEPTQHN
+53 QEPT
-67 NNNNNKQRQKRRR
+67 
-80 SKKAVEKEPPV
+80 
-91 FTNKFQNLLS
+91 
-101 FAFEDVANEQ
+101 
-111 PTTETKETV
+111 
-120 ERSPLDL
+120 
-127 LDGIGA
+127 
-133 AAKEDD
+133 
-139 SPELTLAQLGLDG
+139 
-152 FDDDDTF
+152 
-159 TKRQPKHPRQKPKKT
+159 
-174 KLFTGNN
+174 
-181 DPSTVLAAL
+181 
-190 GIPAVVES
+190 
-198 DRVDAPPSSRKAMKM
+198 M
-213 NTKRKK
+213 
-219 GTRNLLKNFQFE
+219 
-231 NSIFDSGADL
+231 
-241 FGDIDWEDRSDTED
+241 
-255 RERRRSQ
+255 
-262 RQQRKESKRK
+262 
-272 PKQEL
+272 
-277 PAQEVEIPTSLTVKE
+277 
-292 LAERMS
+292 
-298 VKTRVVFRSLKDLGE
+298 
-313 NGLNEESVLTNDI
+313 NGLLFY
-326 AELVVDSQNMIPVLL
+326 M
-341 PPDFVNLEVT
+341 
-351 TPPADC
+351 
-357 SEFPVR
+357 
-363 PPIVSVM
+363 
-370 GHVDHGKTTLL
+370 
-381 DALRKSKVAATE
+381 
-393 AGGITQRIGAFSVDM
+393 
-408 GKKFGSQAKVTFIDT
+408 
-423 PGHAAF
+423 
-429 SNMRSRGSELT
+429 
-440 DLLVLVVAADDGVR
+440 GVR
-454 PQTSMGGE
+454 
-462 TPMVCVSGKTGEGL
+462 
-476 DQLKETIA
+476 
-484 LHAEMLDL
+484 
-492 RGDTKAAGEAIVL
+492 
-505 EANVARGVGTQ
+505 
-516 VDTIV
+516 
-521 KWGTLKQGSF
+521 
-531 VVCGLEY
+531 
-538 GKVRALV
+538 
-545 DQAGKRVKQMAPGHP
+545 
-560 VRVIGLKGLPE
+560 
-571 GGVALLSVP
+571 
-580 TEERAKEVVAAR
+580 
-592 QAMLDWDQMAKA
+592 
-604 EDEEAENQD
+604 
-613 DDSGAPRRRR
+613 
-623 RFAGARRKWEQVELR
+623 
-638 RREAVEEAKRVAALK
+638 
-653 PGDEGYIANV
+653 
-663 VPIIVKTDSVGVI
+663 
-676 AAIDDLIASLPTDE
+676 AS
-690 AVIKCIM
+690 
-697 SAVGPVTSSDLVM
+697 S
-710 AEATGA
+710 
-716 TIYTF
+716 
-721 NIKHPASIDQEAL
+721 
-734 QKQVTLRQHR
+734 
-744 IVYSLLDDIKEL
+744 
-756 LQDNLK
+756 
-762 GVVVHEV
+762 
-769 IGSAEVIQSIPISTS
+769 
-784 GTQCDMASMRHF
+784 
-796 QQKVSEV
+796 
-803 NKGQECGL
+803 
-811 QLAGTDEFQPGD
+811 
-823 ILEAYT
+823 
-829 TKVKPIQEP
+829 
-838 PTAIHA
+838 
-844 VLDSSHLQFPSSSIN
+844 
-859 SSDTT
+859 
-864 ELPGQ
+864 
-869 YGRSGQTKRGGSP
+869 
-882 SSGKSQLLDDAAD
+882 
-895 SVVQELVAEKASLG
+895 
-909 GHAAGDLSAGALHPA
+909 
-924 HHGTQGAFGRRSSSC
+924 
-939 RLEQHSFGKV
+939 
-949 LLADAERISRSE
+949 
-961 PTLNGLMAYLGL
+961 
-973 RAAAELHNTTA
+973 ELHNMTEL
-984 VSTDDQQ
+984 SKEDQKE
-991 ACAFSVGYGG
+991 CEFSIGYGG
-1001 LVSTD
+1001 NVSTD
-1006 TSSAFSVLDSCR
+1006 TSSGYSVLPACR
-1018 NYVTPYKLAI
+1018 DYVTPYKLAI
-1028 APDNDFTRKYF
+1028 APDNTFTRNYF
-1039 FEAAKNWYPRVVVD
+1039 FETVKKWYPRVSVNG
-1053 ATVGVTLPSLE
+1053 TVKVTLPSLE
-1064 DSVVF
+1064 DSVMF

-1077 SYIGKVG
+1077 SYVKEVG
-1084 YGKSFETPIIY
+1084 YGKTFDTPFVY

-1101 EYPEDEDIGTYQS
+1101 EYPADEQIGTFQS
-1114 IDSVPAHHEQTYYTS
+1114 IEYSVRMNSTVGRRGAPGTVPRTLGDPAFESPFQRTIEQTYYTS
-1129 YASQGFMTLQTLVA
+1129 YTTRGFMTLQTLVA

-1152 DAKTKSST
+1152 DSSTKTTT
-1160 GVCTQKLSTAVK
+1160 GVCKQKLSTAVS
-1172 STENDARLFHA
+1172 STDNDARLFHA
-1183 VDGDVLLNAGLPAAF
+1183 VDGDELLNAALPAVM
-1198 GSTGTAW
+1198 GNTTPW
-1205 QSVLSTAAKEQLLV
+1205 QGQLLAPEREQLLV

-1231 TVAPFPIESFLSA
+1231 TVAPFAIESFLSA

-1253 FPLVFVLAYLYAV
+1253 FPLVFVLAYLYAI

-1296 VSWYITYLIIFVLS
+1296 LSWYITYLIIFTLS
-1310 AILQA
+1310 AIIQA

-1325 SDPVLIFIFFLLFS
+1325 SDPGLIFIFFLLFS
-1339 LSVLSF
+1339 LSVLAF

-1377 SSTSSINSK
+1377 SSTSSIGSK

-1411 VGMSFAS
+1411 VGMSFES

-1429 SAIGMLFF
+1429 SAIGMLFL
-1437 DVFLYTLAGLYFER
+1437 DIILYTLAGLYLER

-1472 MHAVRSRSKV
+1472 MQALRTKTSSSKV

-1487 NVVNGSYAV
+1487 NVVNGSHAV
-1496 LDIQNPNMEDA
+1496 LDIENPNMEPA
-1507 SEDLR
+1507 SEELR
-1512 LQERS
+1512 HQEKS

-1522 IRDIKKEFAV
+1522 IRDIKKEFVV
-1532 PGGVKYA
+1532 PGGIKRA

-1583 RGLSLMNDMGEIR
+1583 RGMSLVHDMAEIR

-1609 SELTVEE
+1609 NELTVQE

-1622 RVKGYRGAALREEVN
+1622 KVKGYRGTALTEEVD
-1637 TKITEVG
+1637 TKIKEVG

-1649 RVFAGSLSGG
+1649 HVFAGSLSGG

-1763 KEAQLQSLITARVS
+1763 KETQLQSLVTSRVPT
-1777 AAKVLSNVG
+1777 AKVLSNVG

-1797 TASFPQLFEELDEKM
+1797 TTSFPLLFEELDEKM
-1812 RDLGVLSYGISV
+1812 GELGVLSYGISV

-1837 SDEDNQHT
+1837 GDEDNQHT
-1845 LNKNGANANAAFA
+1845 LNKDAASPNATHAALPGGPSIANITGFTMFLVHLSALLQKRFRIAKRDRRVIIFS
-1858 TWCAL
+1858 AL

-1876 KTSALTRSDV
+1876 KTSSLTRSDV
-1886 KLALSTED
+1886 KLALSTD
-1894 FEAKVPSVPY
+1894 GFEAAVPSVPY
-1904 FCEADDSQWCS
+1904 FCEADGSQWCS
-1915 KIMDSLFTGG
+1915 KAMDSLYTGG
-1925 ESSPFTTT
+1925 DPSPFSSA
-1933 DISTPP
+1933 DISSPP
-1939 YTKWPT
+1939 YTTWPT
-1945 SVFNVSYAEADLT
+1945 SVFGVDYTEADLA
-1958 SSSNPHSNEYCLRI
+1958 SPSNPNSSEYCLRLG
-1972 SDKIYQRAFG
+1972 DKIYQRAFG
-1982 KTDDEMTKVTQ
+1982 KADGDTTKVTQ

-2003 LVHASGTEQVFGYHL
+2003 LVHASESERVFGYHL

-2041 FMAGGDTDVTLK
+2041 FMAGGASASTNVTLK

-2095 LVKEKQTEHNSKHQ
+2095 LVKEKQAEHNSKHQ

-2133 VPFIA
+2133 IPLVA

-2163 FSAIVLLFILFGLAI
+2163 FPAIVLLFILFGLAI

-2189 KEHASAQTYIIMINF
+2189 KEHASAQTYTIMINF

-2218 VVSESSSDAN
+2218 VISTSSADAN
-2228 KVLKFFWRLS
+2228 KVLKFIWRLS

-2247 LNQCLSEI
+2247 LNQCTSEI

-2281 ALDSIVF
+2281 ALDSVLF
-2288 FTVAVGIDFLLS
+2288 FTIAVGIDFLLS
-2300 FPKIKAAIFK
+2300 FPKIKAAIFT
-2310 DPVLNDTPYEED
+2310 DPVLQDPPHEED

-2348 KIYKGNKVAVRN
+2348 KVYMGNKVAVRN

-2400 LGGFDILSEQLE
+2400 LGGFDILSEQLD

-2426 FELMTVREHLELFAR
+2426 FELMSVREHLELFAR
-2441 IKGVARADLNDVVKS
+2441 IKGVARADLNGVVKT

-2483 VAIALIGSPPIIF
+2483 VAIALIGSPSIVF

-2511 MWNVIAAIS
+2511 MWNVIADIS

-2575 LVGTPTQDISARVAS
+2575 LLGTPMHDIDERVAA
-2590 VFSGSAPTTTFPR
+2590 VFGGSTSPTTFPR
-2603 EELRAKCEALGDA
+2603 AELRAKCEALGNA

-2629 YALAAALERDGTLR
+2629 YALATALDRDGAMR

-2656 FLSLDTFLRES
+2656 FLALDAFLNES
-2667 FAVNANT
+2667 FAVDGTT

-2697 ANVFRCVEG
+2697 ASVFRRVEG
-2706 SKQQLGIAS
+2706 SKQQLGIREYAVSQTTLEQIFNNFAS
-2715 TPSRRPHLSR
+2715 
-2725 FQQLCGPTE
+2725 QQSEEKGVA
-2734 RGEGRGTW
+2734 RGIGG
-2742 YRRLDTCKQK
+2742 
-2752 NLYASIDFSLP
+2752 
-2763 AYNGQKGMT
+2763 
-2772 DARSK
+2772 